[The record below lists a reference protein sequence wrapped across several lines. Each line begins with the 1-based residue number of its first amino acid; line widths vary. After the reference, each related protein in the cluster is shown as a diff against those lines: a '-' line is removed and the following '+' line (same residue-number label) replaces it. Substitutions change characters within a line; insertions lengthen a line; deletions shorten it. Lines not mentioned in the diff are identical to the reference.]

1 MSGPG
6 PTARSGC
13 AGPTPDEPTDESTD
27 EPTDE
32 RSWYGVRCVFR
43 HGPLGVYEERV
54 TLWTARS
61 ADEAVERAE
70 AEAAEY
76 CEDLEGVEYARL
88 AQAFTLFGT
97 PGDGAEV
104 FSLMRGST
112 LPPGEYVDR
121 YFATGDERT
130 A

>member
-1 MSGPG
+1 MSGRG
-6 PTARSGC
+6 PSARSGC
-13 AGPTPDEPTDESTD
+13 AGPTPGEPTG
-27 EPTDE
+27 EPTGE
-32 RSWYGVRCVFR
+32 PSWYGVRCVFR
-43 HGPLGVYEERV
+43 HGPLGVYEERI

-76 CEDLEGVEYARL
+76 CEDLDGVEYARL
-88 AQAFTLFGT
+88 AQAFALFGT

-104 FSLMRGST
+104 FSLLRGST

-121 YFATGDERT
+121 FFATGDERT
-130 A
+130 T

>member
-1 MSGPG
+1 VSGREPS
-6 PTARSGC
+6 ARSGC
-13 AGPTPDEPTDESTD
+13 AGPTPDGPIDGPID
-27 EPTDE
+27 GP
-32 RSWYGVRCVFR
+32 SWYGVRCVFR
-43 HGPLGVYEERV
+43 HGPLGVYEERI

-76 CEDLEGVEYARL
+76 CENLDGVEYARL

-97 PGDGAEV
+97 PDDGAEV